1 MGEILE
7 KEQIIN
13 VVPVNFKNS
22 NKGKI
27 IDFLEKEFLLEV
39 SHSPDEIL
47 VNKMMEFYSQTN
59 NGMLYFSSTV
69 TEINGNV
76 LKIRMPI
83 KHRFLQRRAF
93 TRVKFIQN
101 LDFKSD
107 GKSFDVASIDLSAG
121 GLKLKSNE
129 YVDINGEYDVCI
141 RLSVNKK
148 IRCQFELIRIEK
160 NEENTYTLSGRFKNL
175 SNTDKM
181 TLIQFCMKKN
191 MENMN
196 K

>member
-7 KEQIIN
+7 KDQIIN

-27 IDFLEKEFLLEV
+27 VDFLEKEFLLEV
-39 SHSPDEIL
+39 FHSPDEIL
-47 VNKMMEFYSQTN
+47 VNKMMEFYSQTK
-59 NGMLYFSSTV
+59 NGTLYFSSAV

-76 LKIRMPI
+76 LKIRLPI
-83 KHRFLQRRAF
+83 KHRFLQRRAY
-93 TRVKFIQN
+93 TRVKFIQK
-101 LDFKSD
+101 LDFKSEI
-107 GKSFDVASIDLSAG
+107 KSFDVSSFDLSAG
-121 GLKLKSNE
+121 GLKLKSSE
-129 YVDINGEYDVCI
+129 YVDINGEYEVHI
-141 RLSVNKK
+141 KLSVNKK
-148 IRCQFELIRIEK
+148 VRCNFELIRIEK
-160 NEENTYTLSGRFKNL
+160 NDESTYTLSGRFKNL

-191 MENMN
+191 IENLN